1 MDRHVYQT
9 SFASLRKKRRLFL
22 WRWSILPYFE
32 WFMQSSRKKRM
43 NFLWRWIMWT
53 TCQLKSV
60 VSSMIEASFKGFLH
74 SLRSV
79 EVNMYILTVIVS
91 TASRQLLNE
100 AATQTWVAASF
111 IRIFVY
117 KNVRKCVCG
126 LSDYL
131 IINLNC
137 GDGRTRTA
145 VQTPHQTAF
154 YTLSL
159 PLVFDVRLPGDG
171 PSYAYPLN
179 LNGA

>member
-100 AATQTWVAASF
+100 AATQTWVAVSF
-111 IRIFVY
+111 KHHFVY
-117 KNVRKCVCG
+117 KNVCKCVCG
-126 LSDYL
+126 LSNYL
-131 IINLNC
+131 IISKIVVEM
-137 GDGRTRTA
+137 GGIEPPSKHRTRE
-145 VQTPHQTAF
+145 
-154 YTLSL
+154 LSTR
-159 PLVFDVRLPGDG
+159 LVCLWFSILDCRKTG
-171 PSYAYPLN
+171 YPELI
-179 LNGA
+179 L